1 MRKPLI
7 SFLIIST
14 LAFTGLSYAHPEHY
28 PAPSTVSEQLAVS
41 VNAPSA
47 ALWLNNPKSTQEWQ
61 AIAKNY
67 AQESGKAA
75 LTAAKASH
83 VTVSEQQLA
92 GVPVFTLT
100 PPKIDKAKSDKVIY
114 YIHGGGYI
122 LGHGVGQISE
132 ALPLAA
138 EHGYRV
144 VSVDYRMA
152 PENPFPAAIDDAF
165 TVYRELVKT
174 YDAQNIAVY
183 GTSTGGAMTLILAL
197 QAAQANVTQ
206 PAALISGT
214 PWADMDKI
222 GDTYVTNEKVD
233 NILTT
238 YDALIR
244 YAANVYSNGHNLKD
258 PLISPVYA
266 KTEDLKQFPA
276 TLLISGTRDLFLS
289 NTVRMHKR
297 LLMEKVHAELVV
309 YEAMSHA
316 QYYLNP
322 QAPETADHYKIL
334 DQFLSR
340 TLLKH

>member
-7 SFLIIST
+7 SFLLIST
-14 LAFTGLSYAHPEHY
+14 LAFCGLSYAHPVHY
-28 PAPSTVSEQLAVS
+28 PAPSTVSEQLAAS

-47 ALWLNNPKSTQEWQ
+47 ALWLNNPKSTEEWQ
-61 AIAKNY
+61 TIAKNY

-75 LTAAKASH
+75 LAAAKASQ
-83 VTVSEQQLA
+83 VTVSEHQLA

-100 PPKIDKAKSDKVIY
+100 PQKIDKTKSDKVIY

-138 EHGYRV
+138 DHGYRV

-152 PENPFPAAIDDAF
+152 PEYPFPAAIDDAF

-174 YDAQNIAVY
+174 YGAQNIAVY

-197 QAAQANVTQ
+197 QAAQAKLAQ
-206 PAALISGT
+206 PTALISGT
-214 PWADMDKI
+214 PWADINEI

-244 YAANVYSNGHNLKD
+244 YAATVYANGHDLKD

-266 KTEDLKQFPA
+266 KAEDLKQFPA

-297 LLMEKVHAELVV
+297 LLMENVHAELVV

-322 QAPETADHYKIL
+322 QAPETADHYRIL

>member
-1 MRKPLI
+1 
-7 SFLIIST
+7 
-14 LAFTGLSYAHPEHY
+14 
-28 PAPSTVSEQLAVS
+28 
-41 VNAPSA
+41 
-47 ALWLNNPKSTQEWQ
+47 
-61 AIAKNY
+61 
-67 AQESGKAA
+67 
-75 LTAAKASH
+75 
-83 VTVSEQQLA
+83 
-92 GVPVFTLT
+92 
-100 PPKIDKAKSDKVIY
+100 
-114 YIHGGGYI
+114 
-122 LGHGVGQISE
+122 
-132 ALPLAA
+132 
-138 EHGYRV
+138 
-144 VSVDYRMA
+144 
-152 PENPFPAAIDDAF
+152 
-165 TVYRELVKT
+165 
-174 YDAQNIAVY
+174 
-183 GTSTGGAMTLILAL
+183 MTLILAL
-197 QAAQANVTQ
+197 QAAQANVAQ

-322 QAPETADHYKIL
+322 QTPETADHYKIL